1 MHSHLLAMCY
11 TSPTHGYGDN
21 QPPSSHAQVPTSVL
35 LALAEQALS
44 KVVSY
49 EAFYPGRLSS
59 MRARAFLSVILV
71 VLASNT
77 LAFSADATEFSAFAV
92 QPPILVNGSVC
103 LLSFHVA
110 GNPRTVSAKWMDH
123 QLTFSL
129 GPRGTWLALA
139 GVPFETKPGTYDLP
153 LEAVMEDGRTEHL
166 TKAVTVQAAKY
177 KTSRLTVP
185 QKYVTPDPETLKR
198 IEAEKEIK
206 KAAFAREVSIP
217 EWSGNFVTPVQSE
230 ISEAYGTNRTFNG
243 KLATVHRGTDFRA
256 PTGTPVHASNGGEVV
271 LARELYYEGNCVV
284 INHGLG
290 FMTIYMHLSK
300 FEVKEGER
308 VEKGQVVALSGG
320 TGRVTGPHLHLAV
333 RWSGEYLDP
342 LKLLALKLP
351 EHP

>member
-1 MHSHLLAMCY
+1 MRFLSLVSAIL
-11 TSPTHGYGDN
+11 
-21 QPPSSHAQVPTSVL
+21 VL
-35 LALAEQALS
+35 LA
-44 KVVSY
+44 
-49 EAFYPGRLSS
+49 SS
-59 MRARAFLSVILV
+59 
-71 VLASNT
+71 VLAC
-77 LAFSADATEFSAFAV
+77 AAESAPFSAFSV
-92 QPPILVNGSVC
+92 QPPDLVNGSVC
-103 LLSFHVA
+103 LLSVHVA
-110 GNPRTVSAKWMDH
+110 GNPHTVSAKWMDH
-123 QLTFSL
+123 QLTFSP

-139 GVPFETKPGTYDLP
+139 GVPFETKPGAYDLV
-153 LEAVMEDGRTEHL
+153 LEAVMEGGRTEHL
-166 TKAVTVQAAKY
+166 TRPVTVHAAKY

-198 IEAEKEIK
+198 VEAEKEIK
-206 KAAFAREVSIP
+206 KAAFAHEVP
-217 EWSGNFVTPVQSE
+217 ALEWSGNFVAPVQSD

-256 PTGTPVHASNGGEVV
+256 PMGTPVHASNAGEVV

-300 FEVKEGER
+300 FEVKEGDK
-308 VEKGQVVALSGG
+308 VEKDQIIALSGG

-342 LKLLALKLP
+342 LRLFALRLP